1 VALATGPA
9 DDNDNDHCENLKSHV
24 LMYVISR
31 KNLHEGQVGGE
42 EKSLLLLS

>member
-1 VALATGPA
+1 VALATGPT
-9 DDNDNDHCENLKSHV
+9 DDNDHCEKLKFHV